1 MFVPDVNEVMKV
13 RLDLI
18 NSSTPINTP
27 PSPEARA
34 SCQANTSQHYCK
46 LFHECSERQ
55 ADGGRESKEE
65 NRVSLTQRTKIE
77 YDVIQCNVR
86 VP

>member
-1 MFVPDVNEVMKV
+1 MLQCVPSLTVDSGAGSPVGRPVLMFIPDVNEVMKV

-34 SCQANTSQHYCK
+34 S
-46 LFHECSERQ
+46 
-55 ADGGRESKEE
+55 
-65 NRVSLTQRTKIE
+65 
-77 YDVIQCNVR
+77 
-86 VP
+86 